1 MDNPINLKKAQ
12 RELFWFGLIK
22 IPLIFFCRPQLVA
35 LDYERVLV
43 KIPLKRRTRNH
54 LGSMYFG
61 ALAVG
66 ADIAGGFLAFTIA
79 RQKKYKMSL
88 AFKSFEAQF
97 LKRPEKDVY
106 FESAAGAQ
114 VMAMLEESK
123 KTGERQNKMLAINAY
138 CIEDGQ
144 NEMVATFN
152 LELSLKVLS

>member
-1 MDNPINLKKAQ
+1 MDNKIDLRKAQ

-22 IPLIFFCRPQLVA
+22 IPLIFFCRPKLIA

-43 KIPLKRRTRNH
+43 RIPFRRRTKNH

-66 ADIAGGFLAFTIA
+66 ADIAGGFLAFNIA

-88 AFKSFEAQF
+88 AFKSFDAQF

-106 FESAAGAQ
+106 FESVAGAQ
-114 VMAMLEESK
+114 VIAMLEESK
-123 KTGERQNKMLAINAY
+123 KTGERQNKMIEINAY
-138 CIEDGQ
+138 CIEEGK
-144 NEMVATFN
+144 NETVATFN
-152 LELSLKVLS
+152 LELSLKVLM